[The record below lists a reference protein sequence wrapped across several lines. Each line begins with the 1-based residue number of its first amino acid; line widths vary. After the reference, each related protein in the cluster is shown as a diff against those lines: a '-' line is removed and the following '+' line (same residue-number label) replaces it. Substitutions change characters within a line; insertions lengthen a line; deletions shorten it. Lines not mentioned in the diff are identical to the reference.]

1 MHRCEQQ
8 HRCPWSRFIQT
19 AVVQECVADR
29 LSDVGEV
36 IGASVE
42 PNRLAAIHRHL
53 FIFGLLDIRIF
64 ILIMITIG
72 NLGNTLFDGFA
83 LGISGLIVLYAIVT
97 AYGFRQKNPN
107 SDQKYSNLLRLLAVF
122 FVTVGV
128 VQGLLSIASN
138 QMILLIQSGLLL
150 LLGRATNRRIKTL
163 RHPMFVQWFSQGSGS
178 SSELSGEEVYASCP
192 NCSSLLAVIPER
204 LSIED
209 RCPNCEG
216 FLISIQEEE

>member
-1 MHRCEQQ
+1 M
-8 HRCPWSRFIQT
+8 WSPTSWQRFI
-19 AVVQECVADR
+19 AISSS
-29 LSDVGEV
+29 SD
-36 IGASVE
+36 IG
-42 PNRLAAIHRHL
+42 
-53 FIFGLLDIRIF
+53 IFV
-64 ILIMITIG
+64 LIMVTIG

-83 LGISGLIVLYAIVT
+83 LGIAGLIVLYALAT
-97 AYGFRQKNPN
+97 AFGFRQKKPN
-107 SDQKYSNLLRLLAVF
+107 LDQKYSNLLRLLAMF
-122 FVTVGV
+122 FITVGA

-178 SSELSGEEVYASCP
+178 SSELAGEEVYASCP
-192 NCSSLLAVIPER
+192 HCSSLLAVIPAR

-216 FLISIQEEE
+216 FLITSHEEE

>member
-1 MHRCEQQ
+1 MNSYTGVLGHD
-8 HRCPWSRFIQT
+8 SIQT

-53 FIFGLLDIRIF
+53 FIFGLLDIGIF

-107 SDQKYSNLLRLLAVF
+107 SDQKYTNLLRLLAVF

>member
-1 MHRCEQQ
+1 
-8 HRCPWSRFIQT
+8 
-19 AVVQECVADR
+19 
-29 LSDVGEV
+29 
-36 IGASVE
+36 VE

-53 FIFGLLDIRIF
+53 FIFGLLDIGIF

>member
-1 MHRCEQQ
+1 M
-8 HRCPWSRFIQT
+8 I
-19 AVVQECVADR
+19 
-29 LSDVGEV
+29 GE
-36 IGASVE
+36 SVE
-42 PNRLAAIHRHL
+42 PNQLAAIHRHL
-53 FIFGLLDIRIF
+53 FIFGLLDIGIF
-64 ILIMITIG
+64 VLIMVTIG

-83 LGISGLIVLYAIVT
+83 LGIAGLIVLYALAT
-97 AYGFRQKNPN
+97 AFGFRQKKPN
-107 SDQKYSNLLRLLAVF
+107 LDQKYSNLLRLLAMF
-122 FVTVGV
+122 FITVGA

-178 SSELSGEEVYASCP
+178 SSELAGEEVYASCP
-192 NCSSLLAVIPER
+192 HCSSLLAVIPTR

-216 FLISIQEEE
+216 FLITSHEEE

>member
-1 MHRCEQQ
+1 M
-8 HRCPWSRFIQT
+8 
-19 AVVQECVADR
+19 
-29 LSDVGEV
+29 
-36 IGASVE
+36 E

-53 FIFGLLDIRIF
+53 FIFGLLDIGIF

-97 AYGFRQKNPN
+97 AYGFRQKTPN

>member
-1 MHRCEQQ
+1 M
-8 HRCPWSRFIQT
+8 
-19 AVVQECVADR
+19 
-29 LSDVGEV
+29 
-36 IGASVE
+36 E

-53 FIFGLLDIRIF
+53 FIFGLLDIGIF

-97 AYGFRQKNPN
+97 AYGFRQKKPN
-107 SDQKYSNLLRLLAVF
+107 LDQKYSNLLRLLAVF

-216 FLISIQEEE
+216 FLITIQEEENRYPKG

>member
-1 MHRCEQQ
+1 M
-8 HRCPWSRFIQT
+8 
-19 AVVQECVADR
+19 
-29 LSDVGEV
+29 
-36 IGASVE
+36 E
-42 PNRLAAIHRHL
+42 PNQLAAIHRHL
-53 FIFGLLDIRIF
+53 FIFGLLDIGIF
-64 ILIMITIG
+64 VLIMVTIG

-83 LGISGLIVLYAIVT
+83 LGIAGLIVLYALAT
-97 AYGFRQKNPN
+97 AFGFRQKKPN
-107 SDQKYSNLLRLLAVF
+107 LDQKYSNLLRLLAMF
-122 FVTVGV
+122 FITVGA

-178 SSELSGEEVYASCP
+178 SSDLAREEVYASCP
-192 NCSSLLAVIPER
+192 HCSSLLAVIPAR

-216 FLISIQEEE
+216 FLITSHEEE

>member
-1 MHRCEQQ
+1 M
-8 HRCPWSRFIQT
+8 
-19 AVVQECVADR
+19 
-29 LSDVGEV
+29 
-36 IGASVE
+36 E

-53 FIFGLLDIRIF
+53 FIFGLLDIGIF

-83 LGISGLIVLYAIVT
+83 LGISGLIVLYPIVT
-97 AYGFRQKNPN
+97 AYGFRQKTPN